1 MALGNAAFWQGQERS
16 WELMNTDEQATRRE
30 IGTTTVGTTDLRVPR
45 LGVGT
50 VPLGNMLGEVGIT
63 VDDAEAVR
71 IVEAAHRSGARLL
84 DTAPQY
90 GAGLAERRVGAA
102 VANLP
107 REDMVI
113 STKVG
118 RLLRSVSTARKVAN
132 VLRQSVT
139 GPERGPA
146 LIGRHAVR
154 LGRRLMGKDPA
165 YGLGFPFDRGDERAL
180 EAYFDFSYDGV
191 MRSVEQSLERLG
203 LDRVDMLFIHDPDDH
218 YEQALS
224 GAFKAL
230 ERLRSEG
237 SVKAI
242 GVGMN
247 QSAMLA
253 RFAREAEFDCFLLAG
268 RYTLLNQSGLA
279 DLLPIAVERK
289 MSVNLGGVFN
299 SGLLADPRPG
309 VAFDYHA
316 VGADSEPLQ
325 RALRMKAVC
334 DRYDIPLAAAAL
346 QFPLAH
352 PAVATVIVGVRSA
365 AELEENVGHF
375 TRPIPRDLWLE
386 LRTEGHVPEGVPLP
400 GDATAVGSGAG

>member
-1 MALGNAAFWQGQERS
+1 MVRRLDRTIDAAAADIG
-16 WELMNTDEQATRRE
+16 ATS
-30 IGTTTVGTTDLRVPR
+30 VGTTGLRVPR

-63 VDDAEAVR
+63 VDDAEATR
-71 IVEAAHRSGARLL
+71 IVHAAHRLGARLL

-90 GAGLAERRVGAA
+90 GAGLAERRVGDALA
-102 VANLP
+102 GLP
-107 REDMVI
+107 RDEMVI

-118 RLLRSVSTARKVAN
+118 RLLRSVSTARKVAR
-132 VLRQSVT
+132 VVRQSIS

-146 LIGRHAVR
+146 LIGRHALR
-154 LGRRLMGKDPA
+154 LGRRLTGRDPA

-180 EAYFDFSYDGV
+180 EAYFDFSFDGV
-191 MRSVEQSLERLG
+191 MRSVEVSLKRMRVDRL
-203 LDRVDMLFIHDPDDH
+203 DMLFIHDPDDH
-218 YEQALS
+218 FEQALS
-224 GAFKAL
+224 GAYRAL

-237 SVKAI
+237 SVRAI

-253 RFAREAEFDCFLLAG
+253 RFAREADFDCFLLAG

-279 DLLPIAVERK
+279 DLLPVAADRR
-289 MSVNLGGVFN
+289 MSVNIGGVFN

-316 VGADSEPLQ
+316 VGAGSEPLQ
-325 RALRMKAVC
+325 RALQMKAVC
-334 DRYDIPLAAAAL
+334 DRYGVPLAAAAI

-352 PAVATVIVGVRSA
+352 PAVATVLVGVRSA
-365 AELEENVGHF
+365 AELEENVRHF

-386 LRTEGHVPEGVPLP
+386 LRAEGHVPEGVPLP
-400 GDATAVGSGAG
+400 GDPGAAS